1 MNLTMPHL
9 LGNSYKS
16 PSQKAR
22 VVTEAWASRELYC
35 PNCLAPAL
43 DSTAVN
49 YQATDYICPACTSPF
64 QLKSSKSG
72 IGIKVPDGAYQAMI
86 SAIRNDR
93 TPNLL
98 LLSYN
103 PTTWQVLDLLI
114 IPHFAFSEQAIIPRK
129 PLALTARR
137 AGWIGC
143 NIDLSQIA
151 PEARIPIIQNGLIIS
166 SASVSDRFLKLKPL
180 SQLKSADRGWTL
192 AILNAIQTS
201 GLSEFTTQD
210 AYACEKKL
218 QATFP
223 ANRHIRQKIRQQLQ
237 VLRDLGFLTHVS
249 RGCWK
254 TTL

>member
-1 MNLTMPHL
+1 MPHL